1 MVFSMLAALHTLV
14 ELPWRREGVRS
25 EATPRRQTTF
35 SAIKFPHQ
43 HFATFKTPPS
53 LSLPVRIDTQD
64 HQKDEK
70 HKMEVTK
77 DNNPNLIFIAP
88 FITAT
93 QVGNKGLGLVVRT
106 ACPKGTLLITE
117 KPLLHVS
124 HELCDEDDITDLEDW
139 IEENLNQKEQER
151 LMRLADCKMWIGEK
165 SFMGIIKTNGLSC
178 GPTDDIDNWQ
188 YDHIAVHET
197 STSTQGH
204 FD

>member
-1 MVFSMLAALHTLV
+1 MVFYILDGTAL
-14 ELPWRREGVRS
+14 EGVRS
-25 EATPRRQTTF
+25 AFSPRRQTAF

-43 HFATFKTPPS
+43 RFATLKTPPS
-53 LSLPVRIDTQD
+53 LVGTSPRYIARHKKRRET
-64 HQKDEK
+64 

-77 DNNPNLIFIAP
+77 DNNANLIFVAP

-93 QVGNKGLGLVVRT
+93 QIGNKGLGLVVRV

-124 HELCDEDDITDLEDW
+124 HALCDEDDITDLEDW
-139 IEENLNQKEQER
+139 IAENLNRKKQER

-188 YDHIAVHET
+188 YDHVAVHET
-197 STSTQGH
+197 STSTQGQ